1 MLKYVVLAF
10 LVACAGVLGVAATS
24 PDTFRVERTLRID
37 APASQ
42 IFPLVNDLH
51 RHAEWSPWEKKD
63 PGMQRTHSGE
73 PLGRGAV
80 YEWNGNSDIGSGRME
95 IVDSKEPE
103 RVVLKL
109 DFLVPFEAHN
119 TAEFVLVPDGDA
131 TNVTWAM
138 YGPQLFLGKVI
149 GVFMDMDDMVGG
161 EFATGL
167 ANLKAATEKP
177 A

>member
-1 MLKYVVLAF
+1 MLKYVALAF
-10 LVACAGVLGVAATS
+10 LVACAGVLGVAATR
-24 PDTFRVERTLRID
+24 PDTFRIERTLRID

-63 PGMQRTHSGE
+63 PSMQRTHSGE

-149 GVFMDMDDMVGG
+149 GVFMDMDAMVGG
-161 EFATGL
+161 EFAIGL